1 MKTIFTILFF
11 LTSASNA
18 LANTPGEVQVGEH
31 LREAKLQSILG
42 KSKRFSDYHGK
53 PLIINIWASWCGPC
67 REEMASIQQLSQ
79 RFGGK
84 KFNVIGIST
93 DDDIHAAAAL
103 IKQSKLTFD
112 NYIDSNL
119 FLENMLGANTIP
131 LTLLIDANGL
141 VVMKI
146 RGARNWNSTES
157 IMMIHKTLNIK
168 H

>member
-1 MKTIFTILFF
+1 MKTILTILFF
-11 LTSASNA
+11 LIYASKA
-18 LANTPGEVQVGEH
+18 LANTPGEIQVGEH

-42 KSKRFSDYHGK
+42 KSKKFSDYRGK
-53 PLIINIWASWCGPC
+53 PLMINIWASWCGPC
-67 REEMASIQQLSQ
+67 RDEMASIQQLSQ

-103 IKQSKLTFD
+103 IKQSKLTFE

-141 VVMKI
+141 VVKKI
-146 RGARNWNSTES
+146 RGAHDWSSPES
-157 IMMIHKTLNIK
+157 ILMIQKTLKIK
-168 H
+168 M